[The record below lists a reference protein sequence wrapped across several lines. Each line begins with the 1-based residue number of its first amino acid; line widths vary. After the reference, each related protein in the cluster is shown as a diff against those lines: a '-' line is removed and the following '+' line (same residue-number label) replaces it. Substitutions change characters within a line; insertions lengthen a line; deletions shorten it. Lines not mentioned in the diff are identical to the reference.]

1 MSSVLQH
8 VAKQVREFA
17 VLLSIAQEPNRDF
30 GDTWQGLNVQVQ
42 KSLMVRQYR
51 KHVKAGFRDE
61 HYVHFPFDTLTQLI
75 RRKPDIVFSYELG
88 FRSMVSAIY
97 CRLFRKKLALCVC
110 VSEHTEEGRGR
121 LRNMLR
127 RLLLRWADAISYNG
141 PSCLEYLRRF
151 PVKEEKLFH
160 FPYACSEQFRYTG
173 PIERESA
180 ASRKLICIGQLIE
193 RKGVQPL
200 LTGLAQYC
208 RNQPDRIVQLDLV
221 GKGNQEESLKAISL
235 PSNLQVRFLGHLDY
249 QAMAQAME
257 QNGVLV
263 FPTLADEWGLV
274 VNEALAA
281 GMPVIG
287 SEYAQS
293 CMTLIQDGQTGWLF
307 KPDDPQT
314 LFRALES
321 LFSTSDESLL
331 EMRYNC
337 QKTVENI
344 TPRNVAAS
352 AIAMFERL
360 LKK

>member
-42 KSLMVRQYR
+42 KSLMMRQPW
-51 KHVKAGFRDE
+51 KHAKAGFEDE
-61 HYVHFPFDTLTQLI
+61 LYVHFPIDTLTQLI

-88 FRSMVSAIY
+88 FRSMISAIY
-97 CRLFRKKLALCVC
+97 CRLFRKRLALCVC
-110 VSEHTEEGRGR
+110 VSEHTEVGRGR
-121 LRNMLR
+121 LRHLLR
-127 RLLLRWADAISYNG
+127 KLLLRWADAISYNG

-151 PVKEEKLFH
+151 RVNEEKLFH
-160 FPYACSEQFRYTG
+160 FPYACSEQFRYAG
-173 PIERESA
+173 PVEREPT

-193 RKGVQPL
+193 RKGVLPL
-200 LTGLAQYC
+200 LTGLVQYC
-208 RNQPDRIVQLDLV
+208 QSHPDRTLQLDLV
-221 GKGNQEESLKAISL
+221 GKGIQEESLKAISV
-235 PSNLQVRFLGHLDY
+235 PSNLQVRFLGHLNY

-274 VNEALAA
+274 VNEAFAA

-293 CMTLIQDGQTGWLF
+293 CTTLIQEGQTGWLF

-321 LFSTSDESLL
+321 LYATSDEALL
-331 EMRYNC
+331 AMRYNC